1 MNKLKALTILLSLS
15 FCTITYAASDGI
27 RSSKTDE
34 CAIWV
39 CLPGGF
45 PASAECS
52 AAQAAYIARLTDF
65 TSGRH
70 PVRRFSSLPNFN
82 KNCNEDHG
90 YHTVDGQIRNNNT
103 VMSYAERQDA
113 HVPAHRECVNI
124 VPVYEHYSSDDGS
137 STLIG
142 YRCAEWREVAET
154 YVENSTC
161 NFKTLSQYNDE
172 GYHET
177 RHGRVIQDELYL
189 YSLDGEKLKS
199 FSTPA
204 WCDHTV
210 TSTIEYAD
218 GLQVGNMYRQIHD

>member
-1 MNKLKALTILLSLS
+1 MNKIKSLTILLTLSL
-15 FCTITYAASDGI
+15 CTAAYAASDGI
-27 RSSKTDE
+27 RRNKTDE

-45 PASAECS
+45 PASAECA
-52 AAQAAYIARLTDF
+52 AAQSAYVARLTDF

-70 PVRRFSSLPNFN
+70 PVRRFTSLPNFN
-82 KNCNEDHG
+82 SNCNEDHG
-90 YHTVDGQIRNNNT
+90 YHTVDGQFRENNT

-124 VPVYEHYSSDDGS
+124 VPVYEYGGGDDGS
-137 STLIG
+137 ILIG
-142 YRCAEWREVAET
+142 YRCAEWKDVPET
-154 YVENSTC
+154 YVENTRC

-172 GYHET
+172 GYHES
-177 RHGRVIQDELYL
+177 RRGRVIKDELYL

-199 FSTPA
+199 FSSPE

-218 GLQVGNMYRQIHD
+218 GQQVGNMYRQIHD